1 MQDYSRKSIYEMIE
15 EINDSC
21 FLPDIQR
28 NFVWK
33 PIQVYSLFD
42 SLLRNY
48 PISTFL
54 FWKLKGKYLEK
65 EGIKKLEFVKQSN
78 LKNLENTSINK
89 EKEYTLVLDGQQ
101 RLTTFYLV
109 LKGNYIIRNKPYELY
124 FNLISGEE
132 EEDGLLYEF
141 NFYNK
146 AKGKLFFEKDD
157 KGNIEKIWYK
167 VKSIFEILDLEDV
180 ADQVADDI
188 SKEVEFELTK
198 DNKKNLSRLYRMLR
212 YEKIIYYYPE
222 TEENYDK
229 VLDIFVRTNSGGT
242 QLSYSDLLFSNIKSK
257 WFEAREKFDELL
269 TSINDNDRYN
279 FSNDFILK
287 TALYFNSHDVNS
299 LKYMTSNFSPDVIN
313 KIKEEKYWIKLSNSI
328 KLSVD
333 LIKDKIFLTHKKLVT
348 SHNALIPIIYWIF
361 ANNKISFGTTKN
373 QIDENN
379 IKLMRTWLIKALLSG
394 VFGGQSDTILTKCK
408 NATDKSLNGI
418 YPGNAIED
426 VIQKETKKTMKVDN
440 DDIEKISYNS
450 TNSHLFLSLV
460 YKNSINFMPSLD
472 GNIPE
477 QDHIFSQDELARN
490 GFKEDDINT
499 IYNIRFVGRAPNQAK
514 SNFPF
519 DKWIQTQSAE
529 DKKIHLIPNGTW
541 NVKNYQLFIKQRKNL
556 MLTMINY

>member
-65 EGIKKLEFVKQSN
+65 AGIKKLEFVKQSN

-146 AKGKLFFEKDD
+146 IKGKYFFEKDG

-167 VKSIFEILDLEDV
+167 VKSIFEITDLEDV
-180 ADQVADDI
+180 ADQVTDDI
-188 SKEVEFELTK
+188 NKIEEVELTK
-198 DNKKNLSRLYRMLR
+198 EHKKNLSRLYRMLR

-269 TSINDNDRYN
+269 TSINDSERYN

-299 LKYMTSNFSPDVIN
+299 LKYMTSNFSLDIIN
-313 KIKEEKYWIKLSNSI
+313 KIKEDSYWIKLNNSI

-333 LIKDKIFLTHKKLVT
+333 LIKDKVFLTHKKLVT

-361 ANNKISFGTTKN
+361 VNNKISFGANKN
-373 QIDENN
+373 QIDDQN
-379 IKLMRTWLIKALLSG
+379 IKLMKTWLVKALLSG

-408 NATDKSLNGI
+408 NATDKSKNGL
-418 YPGNAIED
+418 YPGDAIEEI
-426 VIQKETKKTMKVDN
+426 IQKETKKSMKVEEE
-440 DDIEKISYNS
+440 DIEKISYNS

-460 YKNSINFMPSLD
+460 YKNSINFMPSLE

-499 IYNIRFVGRAPNQAK
+499 IYNIRFIGRAPNQAK
-514 SNFPF
+514 SNLPF
-519 DKWIQTQSAE
+519 EKWIRTQTTG
-529 DKKIHLIPNGTW
+529 DKKTHLIPNGIW
-541 NVKNYQLFIKQRKNL
+541 NVKNYKLFINQRKAL
-556 MLTMINY
+556 MIGMIDY